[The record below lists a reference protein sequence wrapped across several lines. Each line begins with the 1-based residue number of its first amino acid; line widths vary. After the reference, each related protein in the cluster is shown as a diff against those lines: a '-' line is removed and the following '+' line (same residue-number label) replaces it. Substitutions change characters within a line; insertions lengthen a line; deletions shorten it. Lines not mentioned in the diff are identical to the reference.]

1 MKISL
6 KLNWIIVLLIIF
18 VLSSCN
24 IKKDDSLKNIELFEN
39 HIAYYNNDSFFY
51 DDAWYECSYTK
62 VNKDSKDVEKTTKYI
77 IGKFEFNNGFI
88 CSCNTLYFEKK
99 SVIQKFNSN
108 VIENNNEK
116 LILKNGIAYYIDLG
130 LDQDYK
136 IVNNLE
142 SVIVQFSLDNFYE
155 RTKELKQNS
164 KFINV
169 DVIDYRRLVVEYSY
183 LSSELNYYVS
193 EEYVFDQQMK
203 IIQIVKSIVCDK
215 YQEIYMFN
223 EYDRQIFSNY
233 VFVPNNVLEKIILVD
248 DDIKIDF

>member
-24 IKKDDSLKNIELFEN
+24 IKKDDSLKNIELLEN
-39 HIAYYNNDSFFY
+39 HIAYYNNESFFY
-51 DDAWYECSYTK
+51 DDVWYECSYTK

-88 CSCNTLYFEKK
+88 CNSDTLYFEKT

-108 VIENNNEK
+108 VIESNNEK
-116 LILKNGIAYYIDLG
+116 FILKNGIAYYIDLG

-142 SVIVQFSLDNFYE
+142 SVIVQFPLDNFYE

-183 LSSELNYYVS
+183 LSNELNYYVS

-203 IIQIVKSIVCDK
+203 IIQIVKTIVCDK

-223 EYDRQIFSNY
+223 EYDRQISSNY
-233 VFVPNNVLEKIILVD
+233 VFVPNNVLEEVIVVN